1 MKQKTK
7 TFLMGVLRFVPFIT
21 CAVFMGFYLF
31 GGKEFSPEE
40 IIDFTPDDK
49 LFAALFMVALYAFKS
64 ITVFFP
70 VSVLNIAGGFLFT
83 PFHALIINSIGVI
96 AELSV
101 PYWLG
106 RLGGK
111 YFAQKQ
117 IEKHLRLSEFVER
130 HSSNGFFKA
139 AIVRFIYIIPR
150 DSVSRYLG
158 TTRIPFG
165 IYLIGSF
172 IGIFPS
178 MAATTLLGTSITEPT
193 SPMFWIS
200 ISVTVVISTV
210 SILIYRLWLKR
221 KRENF
226 DTDQEKESKEDI
238 SC

>member
-7 TFLMGVLRFVPFIT
+7 SFLMGVLRFVPFT
-21 CAVFMGFYLF
+21 ACAIFMVFYLF
-31 GGKEFSPEE
+31 GGKEFTVEE
-40 IIDFTPDDK
+40 IINFTPDDK
-49 LFAALFMVALYAFKS
+49 LFAALFMIVLYALKS

-83 PFHALIINSIGVI
+83 PFHALIVNSIGII

-101 PYWLG
+101 PYWIG

-111 YFAQKQ
+111 NFAQKQ
-117 IEKHLRLSEFVER
+117 IEKHIKLSEYIEH
-130 HSSNGFFKA
+130 HSTNRLFKA
-139 AIVRFIYIIPR
+139 TIVRFIYIIPR

-158 TTRIPFG
+158 TTSIPFG
-165 IYLIGSF
+165 VYLIGSF
-172 IGIFPS
+172 IGAFPS
-178 MAATTLLGTSITEPT
+178 MVATTLLGTSVTEPS

-210 SILIYRLWLKR
+210 SILLYRLWLKR

-226 DTDQEKESKEDI
+226 DTDQEKEGKEDT